1 MKLPLHFQYIQI
13 LIHNPSVNILRSE
26 SRDSVHIRNEN
37 NEKHPIEF
45 NPFKTEAVI
54 IQKPVH

>member
-13 LIHNPSVNILRSE
+13 LIHNPSLNILRSE

-45 NPFKTEAVI
+45 NPFKTEAFI
-54 IQKPVH
+54 I